1 MAPNLNGPTTRFS
14 AMRRT
19 AIHTWQDRIRDPS
32 LTALLILQIGAL
44 FVAVPLAAQGR
55 PVARVVGESLVLAVV
70 LIVVTLSHRPGA
82 IFVILMGLLATG
94 ASLWPLPPLT
104 QALLGRGGSILTFSA
119 LSWVV
124 AYAVY
129 APGRITLRRLQGAV
143 VLYLNLGTI
152 FASAFHLIWEISPDA
167 FEHVGIASPG
177 RGPSQIAVMLYF
189 SFTTLTTTGYGD
201 VIPVSP
207 FARSLANLEA
217 VIGQFFLAI
226 TVARLVTLELE
237 DRRRGRP

>member
-1 MAPNLNGPTTRFS
+1 
-14 AMRRT
+14 MRRT

-32 LTALLILQIGAL
+32 LTVLLILQLCAL

-70 LIVVTLSHRPGA
+70 LIVVMLSHRPGA
-82 IFVILMGLLATG
+82 ILVILLGLSATFS
-94 ASLWPLPPLT
+94 SLWQSSPM
-104 QALLGRGGSILTFSA
+104 AESLLSRGGGILTFSA

-124 AYAVY
+124 AHAVY
-129 APGRITLRRLQGAV
+129 APGRITFRRLQGAL

-152 FASAFHLIWEISPDA
+152 FASAYHLIWDLSPGA
-167 FEHVGIASPG
+167 FAHLGADTPG

-189 SFTTLTTTGYGD
+189 SFTTLTTTGFGD
-201 VIPVSP
+201 IVPVNP

-217 VIGQFFLAI
+217 IVGQLFLVT

-237 DRRRGRP
+237 DRRRGRS

>member
-1 MAPNLNGPTTRFS
+1 
-14 AMRRT
+14 MRRT

-32 LTALLILQIGAL
+32 LTVLLILQLCAL

-55 PVARVVGESLVLAVV
+55 PIARLVAESLVLAVV
-70 LIVVTLSHRPGA
+70 VIVVMLSHRPGP
-82 IFVILMGLLATG
+82 IVVIMLGLSATF
-94 ASLWPLPPLT
+94 ASVWLRRELSPVVEGVLN
-104 QALLGRGGSILTFSA
+104 RGGAILTFSA

-129 APGRITLRRLQGAV
+129 APGRITFRRLQGAL

-152 FASAFHLIWEISPDA
+152 FASAYHLIWELSPTA
-167 FEHVGIASPG
+167 FTNLGADVPGID
-177 RGPSQIAVMLYF
+177 PSQIAVMLYF
-189 SFTTLTTTGYGD
+189 SFSTLTTTGFGD
-201 VIPVSP
+201 IVAVNP

-217 VIGQFFLAI
+217 IVGQLYLAT

-237 DRRRGRP
+237 DRRRGRL

>member
-1 MAPNLNGPTTRFS
+1 
-14 AMRRT
+14 MRRT

-32 LTALLILQIGAL
+32 LTVLLILQLCAL

-70 LIVVTLSHRPGA
+70 LIVVMLSHRPGA
-82 IFVILMGLLATG
+82 ILVILLGLSATFS
-94 ASLWPLPPLT
+94 SLWQSSPM
-104 QALLGRGGSILTFSA
+104 AESLLSRGGGILTFSA

-124 AYAVY
+124 AHAVY
-129 APGRITLRRLQGAV
+129 APGRITFRRLQGAL

-152 FASAFHLIWEISPDA
+152 FASAYHLIWDLSPGAFAHLGADA
-167 FEHVGIASPG
+167 PG

-189 SFTTLTTTGYGD
+189 SFTTLTTTGFGD
-201 VIPVSP
+201 IVPVNP

-217 VIGQFFLAI
+217 IVGQLFLVT

-237 DRRRGRP
+237 DRRRGRS

>member
-1 MAPNLNGPTTRFS
+1 
-14 AMRRT
+14 MRRT

-32 LTALLILQIGAL
+32 LTVLLILQLCAL

-70 LIVVTLSHRPGA
+70 FIVVMLSHRPGA
-82 IFVILMGLLATG
+82 ILAILVGLSATFS
-94 ASLWPLPPLT
+94 SLW
-104 QALLGRGGSILTFSA
+104 QASPVAESLLSRGGGILTFSA

-124 AYAVY
+124 AHAVY
-129 APGRITLRRLQGAV
+129 APGRITLRRLQGAL

-152 FASAFHLIWEISPDA
+152 FASAYHLIWDLSPGA
-167 FEHVGIASPG
+167 FTHLGADTPG

-189 SFTTLTTTGYGD
+189 SFTTLTTTGFGD
-201 VIPVSP
+201 IVPVNP
-207 FARSLANLEA
+207 FARSLATLEA
-217 VIGQFFLAI
+217 IVGQLYLVT

-237 DRRRGRP
+237 DRRRGRL

>member
-1 MAPNLNGPTTRFS
+1 
-14 AMRRT
+14 MRRT

-32 LTALLILQIGAL
+32 LTVLLILQLCAL

-55 PVARVVGESLVLAVV
+55 PVARVVGETLVLVFV
-70 LIVVTLSHRPGA
+70 LIVVMLSHRRGA
-82 IFVILMGLLATG
+82 ILVIMLGLSATF
-94 ASLWPLPPLT
+94 ASLGLQREFPPV
-104 QALLGRGGSILTFSA
+104 AESLLNRGGSILTFSA

-124 AYAVY
+124 AQAVY
-129 APGRITLRRLQGAV
+129 APGRITFQRLQGAF

-152 FASAFHLIWEISPDA
+152 FGSAYHLIWELNPGA
-167 FEHVGIASPG
+167 FAYFGNAAGAVASG
-177 RGPSQIAVMLYF
+177 LNPSQIALMLYF

-201 VIPVSP
+201 IVPVSP

-217 VIGQFFLAI
+217 VLGQLYLVT